1 MGIGHTI
8 NTIEDDWW
16 YSEKPATGFM
26 ARKCECLVGLLG
38 LHTLLNRLYKDM
50 MAKWPLR
57 FTYLFSFN
65 CPVSRV
71 LVSCNSRTFSCTEEC
86 VFALISLFLGSG
98 SNLSIGVFSCR
109 YKTQQVISLP
119 LDPLDLPNWFISS
132 LSAAIFVHKAY
143 IWSNN
148 LGLTCD
154 LVVVG
159 EKLLTSGLKAGFFT
173 QRHFPSFRP
182 THIVV
187 LWFW

>member
-1 MGIGHTI
+1 MF
-8 NTIEDDWW
+8 
-16 YSEKPATGFM
+16 Y
-26 ARKCECLVGLLG
+26 CERIRMFGWSVRV
-38 LHTLLNRLYKDM
+38 TLLNRLHKDM
-50 MAKWPLR
+50 NAKWPLR
-57 FTYLFSFN
+57 FIYLFSFN

-86 VFALISLFLGSG
+86 VFAFISLFLESG
-98 SNLSIGVFSCR
+98 SNLSVGVFSCR

-148 LGLTCD
+148 WGLTCD

-159 EKLLTSGLKAGFFT
+159 EKLLTSGLKAGFYT
-173 QRHFPSFRP
+173 QRHFPSFLP
-182 THIVV
+182 TYIVV
-187 LWFW
+187 